1 MSLFSL
7 DLQST
12 TYRIDNICLWHEWLK
27 NTKIITKSSYI
38 VDSTYTASYTDW
50 CTFCIISIDRPFGAA
65 KERGFLSPKKKQ
77 AKRKNY

>member
-12 TYRIDNICLWHEWLK
+12 TYRIDNICLWHELLK

-38 VDSTYTASYTDW
+38 VNSTYTSSYTDR
-50 CTFCIISIDRPFGAA
+50 CKFYIIRIDRPFGAA
-65 KERGFLSPKKKQ
+65 LDIQKERGGGYFKERFQ
-77 AKRKNY
+77 